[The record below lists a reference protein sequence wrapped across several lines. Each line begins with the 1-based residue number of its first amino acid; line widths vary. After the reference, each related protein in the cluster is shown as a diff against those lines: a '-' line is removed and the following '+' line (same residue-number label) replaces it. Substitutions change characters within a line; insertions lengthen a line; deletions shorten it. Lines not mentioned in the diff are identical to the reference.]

1 MAKIRALLRH
11 IVVQICSIKS
21 KPQDQVK
28 PRRQRPDAAPGPAS
42 WHKQLQKSAV

>member
-21 KPQDQVK
+21 KPQDHVK
-28 PRRQRPDAAPGPAS
+28 PRRLLKKTRRSPRPGVLR
-42 WHKQLQKSAV
+42 HKQLH